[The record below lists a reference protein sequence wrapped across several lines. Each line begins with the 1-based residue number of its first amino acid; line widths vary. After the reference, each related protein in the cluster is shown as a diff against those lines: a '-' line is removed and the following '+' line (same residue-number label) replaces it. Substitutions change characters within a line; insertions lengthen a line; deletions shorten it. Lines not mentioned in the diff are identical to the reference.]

1 MARMDETDA
10 LANRP
15 EPGETR
21 RKLNRPPGERYLER
35 DRRRATATA
44 VSTGGGASR
53 AGVIGRGVAAALG
66 GAAVMTLLG
75 GPLSVTLGLVV
86 VAAFVGWIVA
96 SLVRPLVWVA
106 VTLALGSVA
115 LGLVGIWLFAG
126 LEGGALGLVDYLGQV
141 QGPLVVAELAAAGL
155 IAYATIR

>member
-1 MARMDETDA
+1 
-10 LANRP
+10 P

-21 RKLNRPPGERYLER
+21 RKLERPPGERYLER
-35 DRRRATATA
+35 DRRRAIATA
-44 VSTGGGASR
+44 GSTGGASR
-53 AGVIGRGVAAALG
+53 GGAIGRGAAAALG

-96 SLVRPLVWVA
+96 SLVRPLVSVA
-106 VTLALGSVA
+106 VALAVGSVA

-141 QGPLVVAELAAAGL
+141 QGPLVVVELAVAGL

>member
-1 MARMDETDA
+1 
-10 LANRP
+10 
-15 EPGETR
+15 
-21 RKLNRPPGERYLER
+21 
-35 DRRRATATA
+35 
-44 VSTGGGASR
+44 
-53 AGVIGRGVAAALG
+53 
-66 GAAVMTLLG
+66 MTLLG

-106 VTLALGSVA
+106 VALAVGSVA

-155 IAYATIR
+155 VAYATIR